1 MMLINALRKKDVLL
15 MRKVNTKP
23 VKATKTCSNPE
34 CGKTTVSI
42 EKNFYAV
49 KDTLAFPDG
58 RLPFCKQCCYDSW
71 EKDGLPAFLNTLRL
85 LDKPL
90 LEDKFEMSKGDYKLY
105 IKNMQSLWDR
115 NDELVFTDSTMFTES
130 KRIMEQKNNS
140 INLEELSE
148 EDFKDLQEYWGLG
161 YTEEQYIWVTAEFA
175 KYGYEGDKL
184 SPSLETIIREICL
197 TQLDIRIR
205 REKGQDVDKQIKM
218 LNDLMASA
226 GIKPT
231 QESGTGNAE
240 LDSFSKWI
248 RHIEDDRPIA
258 EPNPEWK
265 DVDGIRKAIVTFF
278 LHPWARLWN
287 KQKESPYYEE
297 AKEYLEEYTVY
308 PRDIEFK
315 DGRDLDD

>member
-1 MMLINALRKKDVLL
+1 

-23 VKATKTCSNPE
+23 VKPTKTCSNPE

-49 KDTLAFPDG
+49 KDTIYFPDG
-58 RLPFCKQCCYDSW
+58 RLPICKDCCYKSW
-71 EKDGLPAFLNTLRL
+71 EEGGVPAFLDTLRAL
-85 LDKPL
+85 NKPL
-90 LEDKFEMSKGDYKLY
+90 IEDWFIQSKGDYKLY

-115 NDELVFTDSTMFTES
+115 KGELAFTDSTMFADS
-130 KRIMEQKNNS
+130 KAVLEKKNKAV
-140 INLEELSE
+140 NLEELTE
-148 EDFKDLQEYWGLG
+148 EEIKDLQEYWGIG
-161 YTEEQYIWVTAEFA
+161 YTEDQYIWLTAEFA
-175 KYGYEGDKL
+175 KYGFEGDKL
-184 SPSLETIIREICL
+184 TPSLETVISEICL

-205 REKGQDVDKQIKM
+205 RSKGQDVDKQIKM

-240 LDSFSKWI
+240 LDAYAKWI

-258 EPNPEWK
+258 KPNPEWE

-278 LHPWARLWN
+278 LHPWATLWN

-297 AKEYLEEYTVY
+297 AKEHLEQYTVY
-308 PRDIEFK
+308 PRDHELRT
-315 DGRDLDD
+315 GREPND